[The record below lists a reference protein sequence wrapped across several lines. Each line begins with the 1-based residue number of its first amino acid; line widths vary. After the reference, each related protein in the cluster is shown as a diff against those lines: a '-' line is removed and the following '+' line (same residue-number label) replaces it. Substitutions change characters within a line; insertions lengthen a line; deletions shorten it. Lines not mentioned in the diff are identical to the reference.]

1 MLCSVAIM
9 DRDTHSTVTVVN
21 LVSFSRDNIRHELGK
36 LRELRE
42 SGMIYGKVN
51 RIECT
56 KLGTYFLGVY

>member
-1 MLCSVAIM
+1 M

-21 LVSFSRDNIRHELGK
+21 LVSFSRDNIRYELGK

-42 SGMIYGKVN
+42 SGMINGKIS